1 MLPNPKAIIKVINAF
16 GSNMLNYPR
25 NCTSILFNQTEPEK
39 EEVDIVEQSMQV
51 NDISFE
57 FATDFINQ
65 CFQLF
70 NSFPLKVLTPDRIVK
85 QVILPN
91 LL

>member
-1 MLPNPKAIIKVINAF
+1 
-16 GSNMLNYPR
+16 MLNYPR

-57 FATDFINQ
+57 FATDFVNQ